1 MIIKYFVIYFLKM
14 VVILSIWEQ
23 MIADDYGLEVTI
35 GGGLIMEFAC
45 GAFCVALPLVA
56 VWIPEGRA
64 ALYRDQVTFDSAPS
78 SIEEE

>member
-1 MIIKYFVIYFLKM
+1 
-14 VVILSIWEQ
+14 
-23 MIADDYGLEVTI
+23 
-35 GGGLIMEFAC
+35 MEFAC

-78 SIEEE
+78 FTTEEE